1 MKKPR
6 PTPEVST
13 ASLPDIIFMLLFF
26 FMVVTVLRKDVS
38 KLFHELPTTN
48 YAQKIEQSKQSAYVY
63 IGYSTSSAK
72 SVSVQIN
79 DRYVDQ
85 SKMDEAF
92 ERLVSHPKIDKST
105 FEISLKADRYVPMK
119 VIRAVKIS
127 MQKAGI
133 KHLFYMSERK
143 EAA

>member
-6 PTPEVST
+6 STPEVST

-26 FMVVTVLRKDVS
+26 FMVVTVLRKDQS
-38 KLFHELPTTN
+38 KLFHELPITD
-48 YAQKIEQSKQSAYVY
+48 YAQKIEQSKLSAYVY
-63 IGYSTSSAK
+63 IGYSAIDSKNA
-72 SVSVQIN
+72 SVQIN
-79 DRYVDQ
+79 DRFIDQ
-85 SKMDEAF
+85 LKMDEAF
-92 ERLVSHPKIDKST
+92 KLLVSNPAIDKST
-105 FEISLKADRYVPMK
+105 FEISLKADRSVPMK
-119 VIRAVKIS
+119 LIRKVKLS